1 MRVLLV
7 ELTGYTDA
15 STSAVYRYATGGY
28 STAPADA
35 PPSAHYDGRVLG
47 IGSVSR
53 SMFASGQSGARS
65 NPRSEV
71 GVGVITLANPDGALD
86 SVFDGSISFRE
97 RQVCIY
103 AVEHDAA
110 YSTAELQLRARIS
123 QAALRGD
130 TVEIS
135 IKDRLYEL
143 SSQHSTATYGGTNA
157 LPDGTDGGPELAGKP
172 KPAVYGKVFSI
183 SPPCVNTSKQ
193 IYQLSTRALASV
205 DGVYDG
211 GSSTELTAGSTYA
224 DEATMLSTAPSA
236 GTYRAWL
243 AGGMIR
249 VGTAPVFQLTADC
262 TADSAGNST
271 AAQLLRA
278 LAGAR
283 GITDIDDADVA
294 ALDAAN
300 DAVLG
305 VLISG
310 ETTLDAMDMLA
321 RSVGAWYGFDRE
333 GILRMHR
340 YELPSA
346 AGAAL
351 PVIAPW
357 NTMTLENVP
366 NGEDVPTETV
376 RVKYARYW
384 SPIPA
389 GSFAGSASD
398 AERAD
403 LSQEWRVAE
412 FTRAPSPNPYS
423 RPLVAE
429 RETLLTAEADASAE
443 AERLHG
449 ITAGVRRTF
458 AATGVS
464 TADPLLAGLDIDQMI
479 ELRWSRYGLGESTG
493 TTMLVIEMT
502 EDMIQQRADLLLW
515 GS

>member
-1 MRVLLV
+1 VRLLLV

-15 STSAVYRYATGGY
+15 STSAVYRYATGSY
-28 STAPADA
+28 STAPADS
-35 PPSAHYDGRVLG
+35 PPNMHYEGRVVGL
-47 IGSVSR
+47 GSVSR
-53 SMFASGQSGARS
+53 SMFAAGQSGARS

-86 SVFDGSISFRE
+86 SVFDGGISFRE
-97 RQVCIY
+97 RQVCVY

-130 TVEIS
+130 TVEVS

-143 SSQHSTATYGGTNA
+143 SSQHSTAAYGGTNS
-157 LPDGTDGGPELAGKP
+157 LPDGVDGGPELAGKP
-172 KPAVYGKVFSI
+172 KPLVYGKVLSI
-183 SPPCVNTSKQ
+183 EPPCVNTSRL
-193 IYQLSTRALASV
+193 IYQLSARALASV
-205 DGVYDG
+205 DEVRDG
-211 GSSTELTAGSTYA
+211 GAAITAGATYA
-224 DEATMLSTAPSA
+224 DQATMESTAPSA
-236 GTYRAWL
+236 GQYRAWL

-249 VGTAPVFQLTADC
+249 LGTSPVYRITADC

-271 AAQLLRA
+271 AAQLLST
-278 LAGAR
+278 LAGER
-283 GITDIDDADVA
+283 GITDISAADVA

-305 VLISG
+305 VLVQG
-310 ETTLDAMDMLA
+310 ESTLDVLDMLA
-321 RSVGAWYGFDRE
+321 RSIGAWYGFDRS
-333 GILRMHR
+333 GTLRMHR

-351 PVIAPW
+351 PVVAPW
-357 NTMTLENVP
+357 NAMTLENVP

-376 RVKYARYW
+376 RVQYARYW
-384 SPIPA
+384 QPT
-389 GSFAGSASD
+389 GLGEFAGAVTEAD
-398 AERAD
+398 RAD

-412 FTRAPSPNPYS
+412 FTLAPSPNPYS
-423 RPLVAE
+423 RPLVTE
-429 RETLLTAEADASAE
+429 RETLLTTEADASAE

-458 AATGVS
+458 AAAGVS
-464 TADPLLAGLDIDQMI
+464 TADPLLAGLDIDQEI
-479 ELRWSRYGLGESTG
+479 ELRWPRYGLGETLG

-502 EDMIQQRADLLLW
+502 EDLIEQRADLLLW
-515 GS
+515 GR